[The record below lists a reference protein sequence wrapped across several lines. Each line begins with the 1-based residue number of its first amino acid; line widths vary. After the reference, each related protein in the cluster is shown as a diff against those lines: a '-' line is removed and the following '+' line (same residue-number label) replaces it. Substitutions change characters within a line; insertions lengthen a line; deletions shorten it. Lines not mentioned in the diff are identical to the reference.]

1 LHGSVVGARCSFTR
15 DRKCHQGVWLGLKTS
30 TELLLRLSEKK
41 RERDRNHSVLTDGK
55 QQRKAGVLHL
65 QDGGQQNRRCMVAG
79 VVDGER
85 PMCFLWSRSSG
96 HATILMGSELSGP
109 GDDLPCDCVLHIA
122 LFFSYAVGA
131 DADGTVELAAAAS
144 DFVCR
149 CVKEGCIYIHI
160 YIRRVWAEL
169 E

>member
-1 LHGSVVGARCSFTR
+1 MR
-15 DRKCHQGVWLGLKTS
+15 RKG
-30 TELLLRLSEKK
+30 
-41 RERDRNHSVLTDGK
+41 REIGTIQCLPMANNKERPEFCICRMVD
-55 QQRKAGVLHL
+55 
-65 QDGGQQNRRCMVAG
+65 NRTCMVAG

-160 YIRRVWAEL
+160 GLVLSWYRARIYYF
-169 E
+169 